1 MSSTS
6 LVINQLCTMIQATLD
21 FFVSTSETA
30 TEMSMLRK
38 LDAELL
44 LGHLSYKQKADIY
57 NYHITMTH
65 VLNIALLW
73 TRVPHPNSKYTN
85 IVVVH
90 VINFCGNYY
99 MP

>member
-1 MSSTS
+1 MGSTS
-6 LVINQLCTMIQATLD
+6 LVINQLHTMIQATLD

-57 NYHITMTH
+57 NYQYNYDTCSKRCS
-65 VLNIALLW
+65 ALDES
-73 TRVPHPNSKYTN
+73 TTPKQ
-85 IVVVH
+85 
-90 VINFCGNYY
+90 
-99 MP
+99 